1 MVTSNKKPQSLFKIS
16 ILKDGPRGEP
26 QMKNQ
31 FLKSSK
37 TEKELLN
44 QFGKKIGEKPGG
56 GFYRVEEVTKNEF
69 NKGKSLNNIN
79 RKYPDGEGRMY
90 LSDDKKLNQK
100 YDKDFNK
107 WSKDYD
113 KISKKYDGKIA
124 AERQVKAINKITTV
138 AKKINPVKEVNT
150 IKSKAIK
157 AIKTGV
163 KVGGVVGLIGSLF
176 AVTKMG
182 DSTLKDTKKYGV
194 KLKDTKKYGVKKNSD

>member
-1 MVTSNKKPQSLFKIS
+1 MVTANKKPQSLFKIS
-16 ILKDGPRGEP
+16 ILKDGPMGEP

-37 TEKELLN
+37 TEKEILN

-56 GFYRVEEVTKNEF
+56 GFYRVEKVTKNEF

-79 RKYPDGEGRMY
+79 RKFPDGEDMSY
-90 LSDDKKLNQK
+90 LRDDKKLNQK
-100 YDKDFNK
+100 YNKDFTK
-107 WSKDYD
+107 WSKAYN

-124 AERQVKAINKITTV
+124 AERQVKAVNKITTV
-138 AKKINPVKEVNT
+138 AKKVNSVKEVNT
-150 IKSKAIK
+150 VKDKAIK

-182 DSTLKDTKKYGV
+182 DSTLKNK
-194 KLKDTKKYGVKKNSD
+194 